1 MEPCESSPVLQDKKS
16 VKVDQVWRFQPFIPS
31 GQILIY
37 RIIIWKDCPTV
48 TEAEAIMALFI
59 YFFLL
64 RVLDVFR
71 DICLLHMLYTEH

>member
-1 MEPCESSPVLQDKKS
+1 
-16 VKVDQVWRFQPFIPS
+16 
-31 GQILIY
+31 
-37 RIIIWKDCPTV
+37 
-48 TEAEAIMALFI
+48 MALFI